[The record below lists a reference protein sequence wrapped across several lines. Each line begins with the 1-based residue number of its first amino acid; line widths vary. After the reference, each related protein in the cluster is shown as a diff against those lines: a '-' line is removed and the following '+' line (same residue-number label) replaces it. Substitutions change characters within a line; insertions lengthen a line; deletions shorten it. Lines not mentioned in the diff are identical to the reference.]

1 MKKEDLTNPK
11 IIKNVKKYFFS
22 GLDLVDEGANG
33 EEFSFF
39 KRLEQGGENQMVERV
54 EAPELPANKRKEIL
68 SQLDKKEGLSVDA
81 LAAQQAEYEAME
93 AELKQAESE
102 NMVLKEHTFEEAKA
116 GIEPSVRLIDP
127 NTMQPIEVQK
137 EQGVM
142 ITEQELV
149 NAEIIKL
156 ENENMRL
163 KLDRLRAENEMLK
176 RSMPQP
182 IGMSRKTE
190 VRLQTASDA
199 KDEKPLVEK
208 NITEY
213 NRMTEIMDDFV
224 EDLRGDPNLGIIS
237 GG

>member
-1 MKKEDLTNPK
+1 
-11 IIKNVKKYFFS
+11 
-22 GLDLVDEGANG
+22 
-33 EEFSFF
+33 
-39 KRLEQGGENQMVERV
+39 
-54 EAPELPANKRKEIL
+54 
-68 SQLDKKEGLSVDA
+68 
-81 LAAQQAEYEAME
+81 
-93 AELKQAESE
+93 
-102 NMVLKEHTFEEAKA
+102 LKEHTFEEAKA

-224 EDLRGDPNLGIIS
+224 EDLRGDSNLGIIS